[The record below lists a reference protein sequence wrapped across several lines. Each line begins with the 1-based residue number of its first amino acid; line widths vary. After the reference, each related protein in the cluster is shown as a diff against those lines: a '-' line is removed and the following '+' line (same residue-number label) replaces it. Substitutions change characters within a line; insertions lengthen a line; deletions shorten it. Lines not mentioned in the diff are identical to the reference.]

1 MEKTHRVLVCG
12 SSVALAGIETSLS
25 RDPSCEVLS
34 HALPINRDE
43 LRTLQ
48 PHVVLFDLDAV
59 PADFIYTISRELP
72 RLLLIGIDLET
83 NRAVLWTER
92 QAAGM
97 SSQDLVDVIRR
108 SGSPLPDTDAGRPA
122 AEPFR

>member
-1 MEKTHRVLVCG
+1 L
-12 SSVALAGIETSLS
+12 
-25 RDPSCEVLS
+25 PSE
-34 HALPINRDE
+34 RDE
-43 LRTLQ
+43 LRVLQ